1 MVGSPGSPQQPMAL
15 RVVHLL
21 PGAHPGSQP
30 GSASP
35 DRPRT
40 NRSVATSAASR
51 QTMGIKTVEAINRL
65 TTTRAHLGGQL
76 EGFYDMAR
84 QPAPT
89 AAQLERL
96 LLTRAQFG
104 EALRRVAVA

>member
-1 MVGSPGSPQQPMAL
+1 MVGSPGSLQQPVAL

-21 PGAHPGSQP
+21 PGAHQGRQP
-30 GSASP
+30 G
-35 DRPRT
+35 
-40 NRSVATSAASR
+40 VATSAASR

-76 EGFYDMAR
+76 EGYYDMAR
-84 QPAPT
+84 RPAPT
-89 AAQLERL
+89 AAQLESL